1 MKIYPFKIPKPFGEN
16 LILQVDKGIAFYDKL
31 HQHEEIQ
38 ISYIVKGEGKL
49 IIADS
54 VHPFKERDFFV
65 IGSNIPHLFQS
76 NVKEKESHM
85 ISLFF
90 SKQSFGIH
98 FFEIVELKTLTG
110 FFEKS
115 NIGFRLRNIDDTIGE
130 IMMALPSHNKFERF
144 VRFLNLLNIL
154 GKSETITLTKFIY
167 PKKISKNDGQRLRII
182 YDYTVHNFQNEIT
195 LQSIAKL
202 AFMTPNAFCRF
213 FKRRTNKTYFE
224 FLIELR
230 IAHACQLLESK
241 KVLTIAE
248 ISEASGFGS
257 VTNFNR
263 KFKKIKGVVPSKY
276 GIVFYN

>member
-1 MKIYPFKIPKPFGEN
+1 MKIHPFKIPKPFGEN
-16 LILQVDKGIAFYDKL
+16 LTLQIDSGATFYDKL

-54 VHPFKERDFFV
+54 VHSYKKRDFFV

-76 NVKEKESHM
+76 SIIENESEM

-90 SKQSFGIH
+90 SKQSFGNH
-98 FFEIVELKTLTG
+98 FFELQELEELHS

-115 NIGFRLRNIDDTIGE
+115 DIGFRLENRDGDIEKT
-130 IMMALPSHNKFERF
+130 MLTLPELSKFDRF
-144 VRFLNLLNIL
+144 VRFLDILNEL
-154 GKSETITLTKFIY
+154 CLAETSSLTKFVY
-167 PKKISKNDGQRLRII
+167 PKKISKNDGQRLRNI
-182 YDYTVHNFQNEIT
+182 YDYTAHNFQNKISLDT
-195 LQSIAKL
+195 VAKL

-213 FKRRTNKTYFE
+213 FKQRTNKTYFE

-230 IAHACQLLESK
+230 IAHACQLLENK
-241 KVLTIAE
+241 NIFTIAE

-263 KFKKIKGVVPSKY
+263 KFKKVKGIVPSNYIK
-276 GIVFYN
+276 